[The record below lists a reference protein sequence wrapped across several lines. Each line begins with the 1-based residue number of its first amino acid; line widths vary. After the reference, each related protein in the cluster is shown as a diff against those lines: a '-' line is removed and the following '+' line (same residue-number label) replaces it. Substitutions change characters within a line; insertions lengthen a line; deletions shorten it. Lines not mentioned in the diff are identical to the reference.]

1 MSCSLS
7 APMLKLMTGRPSGI
21 HDGST
26 AAVRRGARH
35 AARNRLGRNVRFG
48 SEAALAA
55 WPLTA
60 RG

>member
-1 MSCSLS
+1 
-7 APMLKLMTGRPSGI
+7 MLKLMTGRPSGI